1 MIVLDYFGQQLEWV
15 WAIVFV
21 HGPYGTEESFINF
34 EPNYNNCNQ
43 RLVNNESNICDTKL
57 FGAKLSVLNK
67 WCQIV
72 WCKNVW
78 CQIILTSH
86 YLVPNCPSANLSW
99 CQNFPDTKLSWPQI
113 FLVLICLQSNRA
125 GAKLSW
131 CLIVLKPN
139 FLVPYC
145 LILNCWGVKL
155 SWCQIALVPN
165 CPGTKLSGVKLSWC
179 QIVWCQIVLVPNC
192 PGAKLSWS

>member
-67 WCQIV
+67 WCQIHPAPEPIENVQV
-72 WCKNVW
+72 WEKRASSNLE
-78 CQIILTSH
+78 IIGLFYLTVHFTDAPKDPRRSS
-86 YLVPNCPSANLSW
+86 V
-99 CQNFPDTKLSWPQI
+99 QQ
-113 FLVLICLQSNRA
+113 
-125 GAKLSW
+125 
-131 CLIVLKPN
+131 
-139 FLVPYC
+139 
-145 LILNCWGVKL
+145 
-155 SWCQIALVPN
+155 
-165 CPGTKLSGVKLSWC
+165 
-179 QIVWCQIVLVPNC
+179 
-192 PGAKLSWS
+192 